1 MAGLLADYTIIVRF
15 GCSYDGKIY
24 LCSANPLRH
33 VLFRSGPVRRNV
45 KAYKMKR
52 EIDFDILKHKII
64 DDGYVPGVSEALEL
78 TRRNNRESLWNLADE
93 LRRHY
98 QGDYFDTC
106 SIINARSGRCPE
118 DCKWCAQSVHYK
130 TDIDI
135 YPLVDG
141 TKAMQLA
148 KYNASFNIRRFS
160 FVTSG
165 RSVTG
170 GEIDRLAAY
179 TSEIL
184 EATDMKVCASL
195 GLVGREDMQ
204 KLYDSGVTRYH
215 CNLESSP
222 SFFRKLCTTHTVEQK
237 IETLERAKSVGMSVC
252 SGGIIGMGETMRDRI
267 EMALALRRIGVD
279 SIPVNV
285 LNPIAGTPLE
295 GSASMRPE
303 EVMTSFAIIKVLN
316 PESVVRMAGG
326 QSVIAAYKSR
336 LLSCGVSGAILG
348 DMLTTGGDAVRND
361 MKMIKAA
368 GFGIVPP
375 EE

>member
-1 MAGLLADYTIIVRF
+1 
-15 GCSYDGKIY
+15 
-24 LCSANPLRH
+24 
-33 VLFRSGPVRRNV
+33 
-45 KAYKMKR
+45 MKK
-52 EIDFDILKHKII
+52 EIDFDTLEKMIA
-64 DDGYVPGVSEALEL
+64 DEGYVPDAREAMEL
-78 TRRNNRESLWNLADE
+78 TKRPNRERLWALADS
-93 LRRHY
+93 LRRRY

-141 TKAMQLA
+141 TKVVQLA

-165 RSVTG
+165 RSVAG
-170 GEIDRLAAY
+170 DEIDRLASYA
-179 TSEIL
+179 SDVL

-195 GLVGREDMQ
+195 GLVSRDDMQ

-222 SFFRKLCTTHTVEQK
+222 SFFRKLCTTHTTEQK
-237 IETLERAKSVGMSVC
+237 IETLRNAKSVGMSVC

-267 EMALALRRIGVD
+267 DMALLLRDIGVD

-285 LNPIAGTPLE
+285 LNPIKGTPLE
-295 GSASMRPE
+295 GTAPMSPE

-326 QSVIAAYKSR
+326 QSVIAAYKAR

-361 MKMIKAA
+361 MKMIRSA
-368 GFGIVPP
+368 GFGIVP
-375 EE
+375 EDED

>member
-1 MAGLLADYTIIVRF
+1 M
-15 GCSYDGKIY
+15 
-24 LCSANPLRH
+24 RH
-33 VLFRSGPVRRNV
+33 
-45 KAYKMKR
+45 
-52 EIDFDILKHKII
+52 EIDFESLKRRITE
-64 DDGYVPGVSEALEL
+64 GYVPDVREALEL
-78 TRRNNRESLWNLADE
+78 TKRHNREGLWALADD

-118 DCKWCAQSVHYK
+118 DCKWCAQSVRYK

-141 TKAMQLA
+141 TKAVRLA
-148 KYNASFNIRRFS
+148 QYNASFNIRRFS

-170 GEIDRLAAY
+170 DEIERLASYA
-179 TSEIL
+179 SDIL
-184 EATDMKVCASL
+184 EATDMTVCASL
-195 GLVGREDMQ
+195 GLVSRDDMQ
-204 KLYDSGVTRYH
+204 RLYDSGVTRYH

-222 SFFRKLCTTHTVEQK
+222 SFFRKLCTTHTTEQK
-237 IETLERAKSVGMSVC
+237 IETLRNAKSVGMSVC

-267 EMALALRRIGVD
+267 EMALVLRDIGVD

-285 LNPIAGTPLE
+285 LNPIKGTPLE
-295 GSASMRPE
+295 GSAPLKPE

-326 QSVIAAYKSR
+326 QSVISAYKAR

-348 DMLTTGGDAVRND
+348 DMLTTGGDAVRDD
-361 MKMIKAA
+361 MKMIRAA
-368 GFGIVPP
+368 GFGIVPDDCD
-375 EE
+375 